1 MVVKLIDVDS
11 LISSPMDGKD
21 RQHDVPK
28 EFAMEGMVVKL
39 IDVDSHK
46 QLSHQPSSPLSSP
59 LPTDIDSH

>member
-1 MVVKLIDVDS
+1 
-11 LISSPMDGKD
+11 MDGKD